1 MAGTAIEAS
10 GTDAQPDAADGKIK
24 DYEIFTIPF
33 ITVTEKLFAKIR
45 NLTYRYMPNQ
55 LSLFE

>member
-1 MAGTAIEAS
+1 MAGTAVKAS
-10 GTDAQPDAADGKIK
+10 GTDAQLDAADGDIK